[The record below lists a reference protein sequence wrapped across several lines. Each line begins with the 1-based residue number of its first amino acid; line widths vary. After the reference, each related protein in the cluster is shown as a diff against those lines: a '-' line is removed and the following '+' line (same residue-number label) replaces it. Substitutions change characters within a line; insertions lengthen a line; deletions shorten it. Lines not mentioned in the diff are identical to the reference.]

1 MSVPVYVDTFDGY
14 KSSERPI
21 RFYLDRQTYEI
32 VAVES
37 AWREPVGE
45 FFQVRAI
52 DGRRYLL
59 RHVELEQEDV
69 WTLQSDYDG
78 DELLKRPDIALIV
91 VGEETIT
98 TAEKYVDSCAYCDP
112 DHADVPFNVIVAE
125 VVGRMDNHD
134 FFLSQLPLCPRCK
147 VSIDEETLVVPRD

>member
-1 MSVPVYVDTFDGY
+1 MSVPIYVDTYDGY

-45 FFQVRAI
+45 FFQVRAK

-59 RHVELEQEDV
+59 RHVELEQEDL

-78 DELLKRPDIALIV
+78 DELLKRPAIALIV
-91 VGEETIT
+91 VGEDTLA
-98 TAEKYVDSCAYCDP
+98 TAEKSVSSCAYCDP
-112 DHADVPFNVIVAE
+112 DHADIPFNILVAE
-125 VVGRMDNHD
+125 IVGRMDNHD
-134 FFLSQLPLCPRCK
+134 FFLSELPRCPRCK
-147 VSIDEETLVVPRD
+147 VAIDEETLVVPLD